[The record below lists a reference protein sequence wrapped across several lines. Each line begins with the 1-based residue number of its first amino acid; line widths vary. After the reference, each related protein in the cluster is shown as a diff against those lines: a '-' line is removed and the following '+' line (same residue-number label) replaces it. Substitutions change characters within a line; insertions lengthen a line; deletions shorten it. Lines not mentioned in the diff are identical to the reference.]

1 MYIKAMRP
9 YDHPARRQLHEEVH
23 ARPPIALWPNERVL
37 SQSFLLDVDSRKTQI
52 EWIQKL
58 SAALGIPND
67 HEQDHSF
74 KMLALAPEPERVL
87 IKWELH
93 GEFATIAA
101 ITHNPVKIT
110 EPLLQSRLALE
121 KGLDELFEKLGCPK
135 IVEAGG
141 ERISA
146 LDLAF
151 EHRPLFGEAQ
161 EVSPIFSGNT
171 ILGSYILS
179 SKRAQLWTDLRLD
192 EDGFI
197 SYFIPHDVL
206 GSRQAGRIAR
216 ALAESETYRM
226 AAMIAFPVAKSL
238 SMPLRSAESELA
250 ELSKNISQLQTE
262 PGAHTEKDGKFL
274 GELSNLASRA
284 EQWISEYGLR
294 FTAAE
299 AYSQLLIKNLY
310 ELAESPI
317 PGVQSLSEFMER
329 RFQPA
334 MGTCI
339 WTQRRLKELS
349 DRISR
354 TTQTLRTRIE
364 YVNEEQT
371 RKLLASMDQRARL
384 QLRLQETV
392 ESLSVLVLT
401 YYAVS
406 LLAYIAKGGKE
417 AGLAIHPEIIAAIA
431 APIVA
436 ITFLMI
442 SKQRRKKIIAIGQSH

>member
-1 MYIKAMRP
+1 MKP
-9 YDHPARRQLHEEVH
+9 YDHPARQQLHEEVH

-37 SQSFLLDVDSRKTQI
+37 SQSFLLDTHSRQTQI

-58 SAALGIPND
+58 SAALGAPND
-67 HEQDHSF
+67 REQDRSF
-74 KMLALAPEPERVL
+74 KMLTLAPEPQRVL

-110 EPLLQSRLALE
+110 GPLLESRLAIE
-121 KGLDELFEKLGCPK
+121 QSLDDLLHGLGCPT

-151 EHRPLFGEAQ
+151 EHRPLFSEAQ
-161 EVSPIFSGNT
+161 EVSSIFNGNT
-171 ILGSYILS
+171 VLGSYILS
-179 SKRAQLWTDLRLD
+179 GKEAQLWTDLCLD
-192 EDGFI
+192 EDGYI
-197 SYFIPHDVL
+197 SYFIPHAIL
-206 GSRQAGRIAR
+206 GSRQAGRVAR
-216 ALAESETYRM
+216 AIAEAETYRM

-238 SMPLRSAESELA
+238 SMPLRNAESELA
-250 ELSKNISQLQTE
+250 DLSESISQLQTE
-262 PGAHTEKDGKFL
+262 PGIHTEKDGQFL
-274 GELSNLASRA
+274 GKLSHLASRA
-284 EQWISEYGLR
+284 EQWISGYGLR
-294 FTAAE
+294 FTASE
-299 AYSQLLIKNLY
+299 AYSQLLSKNLY

-317 PGVQSLSEFMER
+317 PGVQSLSEFMDR

-364 YVNEEQT
+364 FVNEDQT
-371 RKLLASMDQRARL
+371 QKLLASMDQRARL

-406 LLAYIAKGGKE
+406 LLAYVAKGGKE

-431 APIVA
+431 APVVA
-436 ITFLMI
+436 ITFLLI
-442 SKQRRKKIIAIGQSH
+442 SKRRRRRIIAMGKSL

>member
-1 MYIKAMRP
+1 MRS

-37 SQSFLLDVDSRKTQI
+37 SQSFLLDAGSRETQMQ
-52 EWIQKL
+52 WVRKL
-58 SAALGIPND
+58 SQALGVQND

-74 KMLALAPEPERVL
+74 KIFTLAPEPQRVL

-121 KGLDELFEKLGCPK
+121 GGLDDLFAKLGCPK

-146 LDLAF
+146 LDLVF
-151 EHRPLFGEAQ
+151 EHRPLFAEAQ
-161 EVSPIFSGNT
+161 EVSSIFNGNT
-171 ILGSYILS
+171 VLGSYILS
-179 SKRAQLWTDLRLD
+179 SKKAQLWTDLSLD

-216 ALAESETYRM
+216 ALAEAETYRM
-226 AAMIAFPVAKSL
+226 AAMLAFPVAKSL

-250 ELSKNISQLQTE
+250 DLSKNISQLQTE
-262 PGAHTEKDGKFL
+262 PGVHTEKDGKFL
-274 GELSNLASRA
+274 GELSHLASRA
-284 EQWISEYGLR
+284 EQWISGYGLR

-299 AYSQLLIKNLY
+299 AYSQLLTKNLF
-310 ELAESPI
+310 ELAESSI
-317 PGVQSLSEFMER
+317 PGVQSLSEFMDR

-334 MGTCI
+334 MGTCL

-371 RKLLASMDQRARL
+371 QKLLASMDRRARL

-406 LLAYIAKGGKE
+406 LLAYMAKGGKE

-436 ITFLMI
+436 ILFLVI
-442 SKQRRKKIIAIGQSH
+442 SKQRRKRITAIGQS

>member
-1 MYIKAMRP
+1 MKP
-9 YDHPARRQLHEEVH
+9 YDHPARQQLHEEVH

-37 SQSFLLDVDSRKTQI
+37 SQSFLLDVHSRQTQI

-58 SAALGIPND
+58 SAALGAPND
-67 HEQDHSF
+67 REQDRSF
-74 KMLALAPEPERVL
+74 KMLTLAPEPRRVL

-110 EPLLQSRLALE
+110 GPLLESRLAIE
-121 KGLDELFEKLGCPK
+121 QSLDDLLHSLGCPT

-151 EHRPLFGEAQ
+151 EHRLLFSEAQ
-161 EVSPIFSGNT
+161 EVSSIFNGNT
-171 ILGSYILS
+171 VLGSYILS
-179 SKRAQLWTDLRLD
+179 SKEAQLWTDLRLD
-192 EDGFI
+192 EDGYI
-197 SYFIPHDVL
+197 SYFIPHAIL
-206 GSRQAGRIAR
+206 GSRQAGRVAR
-216 ALAESETYRM
+216 AIAEAETYRM

-238 SMPLRSAESELA
+238 SMPLRNAESELA
-250 ELSKNISQLQTE
+250 DLSESISQLQTE
-262 PGAHTEKDGKFL
+262 PGVHTEKDGQFL
-274 GELSNLASRA
+274 GELSHLASRA
-284 EQWISEYGLR
+284 EQWISGYGLR
-294 FTAAE
+294 FTASE
-299 AYSQLLIKNLY
+299 AYSQLLSKNLY

-317 PGVQSLSEFMER
+317 PGVQSLSEFMDR

-364 YVNEEQT
+364 FVNEEQT
-371 RKLLASMDQRARL
+371 QKLLASMDQRARL

-406 LLAYIAKGGKE
+406 LLAYVAKGGKE
-417 AGLAIHPEIIAAIA
+417 AGLSIHPEIIAAIA
-431 APIVA
+431 APVVA
-436 ITFLMI
+436 ITFLWI
-442 SKQRRKKIIAIGQSH
+442 SKRRRRRIIAMGKSL

>member
-1 MYIKAMRP
+1 
-9 YDHPARRQLHEEVH
+9 
-23 ARPPIALWPNERVL
+23 VL
-37 SQSFLLDVDSRKTQI
+37 SQSFLLDPSSRQTQI

-58 SAALGIPND
+58 SVALGIPND
-67 HEQDHSF
+67 QQQDHSF
-74 KMLALAPEPERVL
+74 KMLTLAPEPERVL

-101 ITHNPVKIT
+101 ITHNPIKIT
-110 EPLLQSRLALE
+110 GPLLESRLALE
-121 KGLDELFEKLGCPK
+121 QSLDTLLKSLGCPT

-151 EHRPLFGEAQ
+151 EHRPLFTEAQ
-161 EVSPIFSGNT
+161 EVSSIFSGNT
-171 ILGSYILS
+171 VLGSYILS
-179 SKRAQLWTDLRLD
+179 SKKAQLWTDLRLD

-197 SYFIPHDVL
+197 SYFIPHDIL
-206 GSRQAGRIAR
+206 GSRQAGRVAR
-216 ALAESETYRM
+216 AIAEAETYRM
-226 AAMIAFPVAKSL
+226 SAMIAFPVAKSL
-238 SMPLRSAESELA
+238 SMPLRTAESKLA
-250 ELSKNISQLQTE
+250 DLSESISQLQTE
-262 PGAHTEKDGKFL
+262 PGVHTAKDGHFL
-274 GELSNLASRA
+274 GELSSLASRA
-284 EQWISEYGLR
+284 EQWISGYGLR
-294 FTAAE
+294 FTASE
-299 AYSQLLIKNLY
+299 AYSQLLNKNLF

-317 PGVQSLSEFMER
+317 PGVQSLSEFMDR

-364 YVNEEQT
+364 FVNEEQT
-371 RKLLASMDQRARL
+371 QKLLASMDQRARL

-406 LLAYIAKGGKE
+406 LLAYMAKGGKE

-431 APIVA
+431 APLVA
-436 ITFLMI
+436 ITFLFI
-442 SKQRRKKIIAIGQSH
+442 SKRRRKRIIEMGKSL

>member
-1 MYIKAMRP
+1 MRD
-9 YDHPARRQLHEEVH
+9 YDHPSRRQLHEEVH

-37 SQSFLLDVDSRKTQI
+37 SQSFLLDGHSRQKQI
-52 EWIQKL
+52 EWIAIL
-58 SAALGIPND
+58 SNALGMPNNFELD
-67 HEQDHSF
+67 QSF
-74 KMLALAPEPERVL
+74 KVFTLAPEPDRVV

-101 ITHNPVKIT
+101 IVHNKVKVT
-110 EPLLQSRLALE
+110 GPLLVSRLQIE
-121 KGLDELFEKLGCPK
+121 EQLDALFENLKCPT
-135 IVEAGG
+135 ISQSGG

-146 LDLAF
+146 LDLTF
-151 EHRPLFGEAQ
+151 EHRPLFSDAD
-161 EVSPIFSGNT
+161 EVANIFNGNT
-171 ILGSYILS
+171 LLGSYLLTNKKSQI
-179 SKRAQLWTDLRLD
+179 WTDLCLD

-197 SYFIPHDVL
+197 SYFIPHDTL

-216 ALAESETYRM
+216 GIAEAETYRM

-238 SMPLRSAESELA
+238 SLPLRNAESELA
-250 ELSKNISQLQTE
+250 GLSEKISHLQSET
-262 PGAHTEKDGKFL
+262 GANPERDGQFL
-274 GELSNLASRA
+274 GELSQLASKT
-284 EQWISEYGLR
+284 EQWISGYGLR

-299 AYSQLLIKNLY
+299 AYSQLLNKNLL
-310 ELAESPI
+310 ELKETPI
-317 PGVQSLSEFMER
+317 QGVQTLSEFMDR

-334 MGTCI
+334 MGTCL

-364 YVNEEQT
+364 FVNEEQT
-371 RKLLASMDQRARL
+371 QKLLASMDQRAKL

-406 LLAYIAKGGKE
+406 LLAYVAKGGKE
-417 AGLAIHPEIIAAIA
+417 AGLPLHPEIIAAIA
-431 APIVA
+431 APVVA
-436 ITFLMI
+436 LLFFFI
-442 SKQRRKKIIAIGQSH
+442 SKKRSKHINQISKKS

>member
-1 MYIKAMRP
+1 MRP
-9 YDHPARRQLHEEVH
+9 YDHPMRMQLHEEVH

-37 SQSFLLDVDSRKTQI
+37 SQSFLLDPRTRESQI
-52 EWIQKL
+52 QWISSL
-58 SAALGIPND
+58 SKALGVEND
-67 HEQDHSF
+67 REKDHSF
-74 KMLALAPEPERVL
+74 KMLTLAPEPERVL

-101 ITHNPVKIT
+101 ITRNPVKIT
-110 EPLLQSRLALE
+110 GPLLESRLSLE
-121 KGLDELFEKLGCPK
+121 KSLDELFQKLGCPV
-135 IVEAGG
+135 ISQAGG
-141 ERISA
+141 ERIA
-146 LDLAF
+146 AVDLVF
-151 EHRPLFGEAQ
+151 EHRALFSEAQ
-161 EVSPIFSGNT
+161 EVSAIFNGNT
-171 ILGSYILS
+171 VLGGYILA
-179 SKRAQLWTDLRLD
+179 SKKAQLWTDLRLD
-192 EDGFI
+192 ADGYI

-206 GSRQAGRIAR
+206 GSRQAGRVAR
-216 ALAESETYRM
+216 ALAEAETYRM

-238 SMPLRSAESELA
+238 SMPLRAAESELA
-250 ELSKNISQLQTE
+250 ELSKDISQLQSE
-262 PGAHTEKDGKFL
+262 PGIHTEKDGKFL

-294 FTAAE
+294 FTASE
-299 AYSQLLIKNLY
+299 AYSQLLNKNLF

-317 PGVQSLSEFMER
+317 PGVQSLSEFMDR

-364 YVNEEQT
+364 FVNEEQT
-371 RKLLASMDQRARL
+371 QKLLASMDQRARL

-401 YYAVS
+401 YYVVS
-406 LLAYIAKGGKE
+406 LLAYVAKGGKE
-417 AGLAIHPEIIAAIA
+417 AGLAIHPEIIAAVA
-431 APIVA
+431 APVVA
-436 ITFLMI
+436 IVFLVI
-442 SKQRRKKIIAIGQSH
+442 SKQRRKRINAIGKTL

>member
-1 MYIKAMRP
+1 MKS
-9 YDHPARRQLHEEVH
+9 YDHPARKQLHEEVH

-37 SQSFLLDVDSRKTQI
+37 SQSFLLNPSSRQTQI

-58 SAALGIPND
+58 SVALGIPND
-67 HEQDHSF
+67 QQQDHSF
-74 KMLALAPEPERVL
+74 KMLTLAPEPERVL

-101 ITHNPVKIT
+101 ITHNPIKIT
-110 EPLLQSRLALE
+110 GPLLESRLALE
-121 KGLDELFEKLGCPK
+121 KSLDALLQGLGCPT

-146 LDLAF
+146 LDLVF
-151 EHRPLFGEAQ
+151 EHRPLFAEAQ
-161 EVSPIFSGNT
+161 EVSSIFSGNT
-171 ILGSYILS
+171 VLGSFISS
-179 SKRAQLWTDLRLD
+179 SKKAQLWTDLRLD

-197 SYFIPHDVL
+197 SYFIPHDIL
-206 GSRQAGRIAR
+206 GSRQAGRVAR
-216 ALAESETYRM
+216 AIAEAETYRM

-238 SMPLRSAESELA
+238 SMPLRTAESKLA
-250 ELSKNISQLQTE
+250 DLSESISQLQTE
-262 PGAHTEKDGKFL
+262 PGVHTAKDGHFL
-274 GELSNLASRA
+274 GELSSLASRA
-284 EQWISEYGLR
+284 EQWISGYGLR
-294 FTAAE
+294 FTASE
-299 AYSQLLIKNLY
+299 AYSQLLNKNLF

-317 PGVQSLSEFMER
+317 PGVQSLSEFMDR

-364 YVNEEQT
+364 FVNEEQT
-371 RKLLASMDQRARL
+371 QKLLASMDQRARL

-406 LLAYIAKGGKE
+406 LLAYMAKGGKE

-431 APIVA
+431 APLVA
-436 ITFLMI
+436 ITFLFI
-442 SKQRRKKIIAIGQSH
+442 SKRRRKRIIEMGKSL

>member
-1 MYIKAMRP
+1 MKP
-9 YDHPARRQLHEEVH
+9 YDHPARQQLHEEVH

-37 SQSFLLDVDSRKTQI
+37 SQSFLLDAQSRRTQI

-58 SAALGIPND
+58 SAALGAPSD
-67 HEQDHSF
+67 HEQDRSF
-74 KMLALAPEPERVL
+74 KMLTLAPEPRRVL

-110 EPLLQSRLALE
+110 GPLLESRLAIE
-121 KGLDELFEKLGCPK
+121 KSLDDLLHSLGCPT

-151 EHRPLFGEAQ
+151 EHHPLFAEAQ
-161 EVSPIFSGNT
+161 EVSSIFNGNT
-171 ILGSYILS
+171 VLGSYILS
-179 SKRAQLWTDLRLD
+179 SKEAQLWTDLCLD
-192 EDGFI
+192 EDGYI
-197 SYFIPHDVL
+197 SYFIPHAIL
-206 GSRQAGRIAR
+206 GSRQAGRVAR
-216 ALAESETYRM
+216 AIAEAETYRM

-238 SMPLRSAESELA
+238 SMPLRNAESELA
-250 ELSKNISQLQTE
+250 DLSESISQLQTE
-262 PGAHTEKDGKFL
+262 SGVHTEKDGQFL
-274 GELSNLASRA
+274 GELSHLASRA
-284 EQWISEYGLR
+284 EQWISGYGLR
-294 FTAAE
+294 FTASE
-299 AYSQLLIKNLY
+299 AYSQLLSKNLY

-317 PGVQSLSEFMER
+317 SGVQSLSEFMDR

-364 YVNEEQT
+364 FVNEEQT
-371 RKLLASMDQRARL
+371 QKLLASMDQRARL

-406 LLAYIAKGGKE
+406 LLAYVAKGGKE
-417 AGLAIHPEIIAAIA
+417 AGLSIHPEIIAAIA
-431 APIVA
+431 APVVA
-436 ITFLMI
+436 ITFLWI
-442 SKQRRKKIIAIGQSH
+442 SKRRRRRIIAMGKAL

>member
-1 MYIKAMRP
+1 MKP
-9 YDHPARRQLHEEVH
+9 YDHPARQQLHEEVH

-37 SQSFLLDVDSRKTQI
+37 SQSFLLDAQSRQTQI

-58 SAALGIPND
+58 SAALGAPGD
-67 HEQDHSF
+67 HEQDRSF
-74 KMLALAPEPERVL
+74 KMLTLAPEPRRVL

-101 ITHNPVKIT
+101 ITHNPIKIT
-110 EPLLQSRLALE
+110 GPLIESRLAIE
-121 KGLDELFEKLGCPK
+121 KSLDDLLNSLGCPT

-151 EHRPLFGEAQ
+151 EHRPLFSEAQ
-161 EVSPIFSGNT
+161 EVSSIFNGNT
-171 ILGSYILS
+171 VLGSYILS
-179 SKRAQLWTDLRLD
+179 SKEAQLWTDLCLD
-192 EDGFI
+192 EDGYI
-197 SYFIPHDVL
+197 SYFIPHTIL
-206 GSRQAGRIAR
+206 GSRQAGRVAR
-216 ALAESETYRM
+216 AIAEAETYRM

-238 SMPLRSAESELA
+238 SMPLRNAESELA
-250 ELSKNISQLQTE
+250 DLSESISQLQTE
-262 PGAHTEKDGKFL
+262 SGVHTEKDGQFL
-274 GELSNLASRA
+274 GELSHLASRA
-284 EQWISEYGLR
+284 EQWISGYGLR
-294 FTAAE
+294 FTASE
-299 AYSQLLIKNLY
+299 AYSQLLSKNLY

-317 PGVQSLSEFMER
+317 PGVQSLSEFMDR

-364 YVNEEQT
+364 FVNEEQT
-371 RKLLASMDQRARL
+371 QKLLASMDQRARL

-406 LLAYIAKGGKE
+406 LLAYVAKGGKE
-417 AGLAIHPEIIAAIA
+417 AGLSIHPEIIAAIA
-431 APIVA
+431 APVVA
-436 ITFLMI
+436 ITFLWI
-442 SKQRRKKIIAIGQSH
+442 SKRRRRRIIAMGKSL

>member
-1 MYIKAMRP
+1 MKP

-37 SQSFLLDVDSRKTQI
+37 SQSFLLDAQSRETQMQ
-52 EWIQKL
+52 WIQRL
-58 SAALGIPND
+58 SKALGVAND
-67 HEQDHSF
+67 HELDHSF
-74 KMLALAPEPERVL
+74 KMLTLAPEPQRVI

-101 ITHNPVKIT
+101 ITHNPIKIT
-110 EPLLQSRLALE
+110 GPMLQSRLALE
-121 KGLDELFEKLGCPK
+121 QSLDDLFMKLGCPT
-135 IVEAGG
+135 IVESGG

-151 EHRPLFGEAQ
+151 EHRPLFSEAQ
-161 EVSPIFSGNT
+161 EVSSIFNGNT
-171 ILGSYILS
+171 VLGSYILS
-179 SKRAQLWTDLRLD
+179 SKKAQLWTDLRLD

-206 GSRQAGRIAR
+206 GSRQAGRVAR
-216 ALAESETYRM
+216 AVAEAETYRM

-250 ELSKNISQLQTE
+250 DLSRSISQLQTE
-262 PGAHTEKDGKFL
+262 PGVHTDKDGKFL

-284 EQWISEYGLR
+284 EQWISGYGLR

-299 AYSQLLIKNLY
+299 AYSQLLNKNLY

-317 PGVQSLSEFMER
+317 PGVQSLSEFMDR

-364 YVNEEQT
+364 FVNEEQT
-371 RKLLASMDQRARL
+371 QKLLASMDQRARL

-406 LLAYIAKGGKE
+406 LLAYMAKGGKE
-417 AGLAIHPEIIAAIA
+417 AGLSIHPEIVAAIA

-436 ITFLMI
+436 IVFLVI
-442 SKQRRKKIIAIGQSH
+442 SKRRRKHITAIGQSQ

>member
-1 MYIKAMRP
+1 MRP

-37 SQSFLLDVDSRKTQI
+37 SQSFLLDAHSRETQMQ
-52 EWIQKL
+52 WIQQL
-58 SAALGIPND
+58 SKALGVAND

-74 KMLALAPEPERVL
+74 KMLTLAPEPLRVI

-101 ITHNPVKIT
+101 ITHNPIKIT
-110 EPLLQSRLALE
+110 GPMLQSRLALE
-121 KGLDELFEKLGCPK
+121 KSLDDLFIKLGCPT
-135 IVEAGG
+135 IVESGG

-151 EHRPLFGEAQ
+151 EHRPLFAEAQ
-161 EVSPIFSGNT
+161 EVSSIFNGNT
-171 ILGSYILS
+171 VLGSYILS
-179 SKRAQLWTDLRLD
+179 SKKAQLWTDLRLD

-206 GSRQAGRIAR
+206 GSRQAGRVAR
-216 ALAESETYRM
+216 AVAEAETYRM

-250 ELSKNISQLQTE
+250 DLSMSISQLQTE
-262 PGAHTEKDGKFL
+262 PGVHTDKDGKFL
-274 GELSNLASRA
+274 GELSSLASRA
-284 EQWISEYGLR
+284 EQWISGYGLR

-299 AYSQLLIKNLY
+299 AYSQLLNKNLY

-317 PGVQSLSEFMER
+317 PGVQSLSEFMDR

-364 YVNEEQT
+364 FVNEEQT
-371 RKLLASMDQRARL
+371 QKLLASMDQRARL

-406 LLAYIAKGGKE
+406 LLAYMAKGGKE
-417 AGLAIHPEIIAAIA
+417 AGLSIHPEIVAAIA

-436 ITFLMI
+436 IVFLVI
-442 SKQRRKKIIAIGQSH
+442 SKRRRKRITAIGQTQ

>member
-1 MYIKAMRP
+1 MKP
-9 YDHPARRQLHEEVH
+9 YDHPARKQLHEEVH

-37 SQSFLLDVDSRKTQI
+37 SQSFLLDPSSRQTQI

-58 SAALGIPND
+58 SVALGIPND
-67 HEQDHSF
+67 QQQDHSF
-74 KMLALAPEPERVL
+74 KMLTLAPEPERVL

-101 ITHNPVKIT
+101 ITHNPIKIT
-110 EPLLQSRLALE
+110 GPLLGSRLALE
-121 KGLDELFEKLGCPK
+121 QTLDALLQSLGCPT

-151 EHRPLFGEAQ
+151 EHRPLFTEAQ
-161 EVSPIFSGNT
+161 EVSSIFSGNT
-171 ILGSYILS
+171 VLGSYILS
-179 SKRAQLWTDLRLD
+179 SKKAQLWTDLRLD

-197 SYFIPHDVL
+197 SYFIPHDIL
-206 GSRQAGRIAR
+206 GSRQAGRVAR
-216 ALAESETYRM
+216 AIAEAETYRM

-238 SMPLRSAESELA
+238 SIPLRTAESKLA
-250 ELSKNISQLQTE
+250 DLSESISQLQTE
-262 PGAHTEKDGKFL
+262 PGVHTAKDGHFL
-274 GELSNLASRA
+274 GELSSLASRA
-284 EQWISEYGLR
+284 EQWISGYGLR
-294 FTAAE
+294 FTASE
-299 AYSQLLIKNLY
+299 AYSQLLNKNLF

-317 PGVQSLSEFMER
+317 PGVQSLSEFMDR

-364 YVNEEQT
+364 FVNEEQT
-371 RKLLASMDQRARL
+371 QKLLASMDQRARL

-406 LLAYIAKGGKE
+406 LLAYMAKGGKE

-431 APIVA
+431 APVVA
-436 ITFLMI
+436 IAFLFI
-442 SKQRRKKIIAIGQSH
+442 SKRRRKRIIEMGKSL